1 MKIIGR
7 KERAN
12 FPELN
17 LRNVKVKVDSGAYT
31 SSIHCSS
38 ILTGENNKVSCVFLE
53 PGEKGYTG
61 EVCTFDVVKEVV
73 VKSSN
78 GTGEQRC
85 MIRTTIE
92 LLGEEYPI
100 YLTLTNRN
108 DMRYPVL
115 LGRRFLSGKFLIDVS
130 LKSRSKKGKS

>member
-7 KERAN
+7 KEKAN
-12 FPELN
+12 FPDVGLN
-17 LRNVKVKVDSGAYT
+17 GVTIKIDSGAYT

-38 ILTGENNKVSCVFLE
+38 IVREDNNKVSCVFLE
-53 PGEKGYTG
+53 PGDVGYTG
-61 EVCTFDVVKEVV
+61 ERFVFDIVKEVI

-78 GTGEQRC
+78 GNGEKRC
-85 MIRTTIE
+85 MILTKIE
-92 LLGEEYPI
+92 LFEDVYDI

-115 LGRRFLSGKFLIDVS
+115 IGRRFISKKFLIDVS
-130 LKSRSKKGKS
+130 RKSNF